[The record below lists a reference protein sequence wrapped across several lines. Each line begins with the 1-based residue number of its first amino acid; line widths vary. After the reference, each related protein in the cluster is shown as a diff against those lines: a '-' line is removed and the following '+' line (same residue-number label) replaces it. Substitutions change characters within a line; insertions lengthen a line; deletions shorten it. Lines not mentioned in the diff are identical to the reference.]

1 MRRYFPYVIV
11 FAIISGSFV
20 LTSNQGSG
28 VNAATRLIKQV
39 TDGAEKVIDTNG
51 ADIRISNVV
60 LVTTSDGSAVLV
72 GHIVNRGDSPDQ
84 LVGVATKTVN
94 GVLSGEKLLRKDKPL
109 FFEGENSNAHAVFT
123 GLNATPGTFV
133 EVALGFANA
142 GVITVNALV
151 QDQSGIYSDVSAN
164 AKSEATTT
172 R

>member
-1 MRRYFPYVIV
+1 MRRYFPYLIV
-11 FAIISGSFV
+11 FAVISGSFV

-60 LVTTSDGSAVLV
+60 LVATADGSAVLV
-72 GHIVNRGDSPDQ
+72 GHIVNRGDQADQ

-94 GVLSGEKLLRKDKPL
+94 GVLSGEKNLRKDEPIY
-109 FFEGENSNAHAVFT
+109 FEGENSNAHAVFA

-142 GVITVNALV
+142 GVVTVNALV
-151 QDQSGIYSDVSAN
+151 QEPTGLYAN
-164 AKSEATTT
+164 ISPTAKLETTTT